1 MDSAV
6 DSVDSVLCWDTGSSD
21 AHQEEY
27 LAHHHHHQH
36 VQGDA
41 LVDLQHLES
50 QHQQGEVVHLD
61 ESSGLHHQHEPAD
74 LNNQTDEVSAARAA
88 TLAFYSSN

>member
-6 DSVDSVLCWDTGSSD
+6 DSVDSALCWDTGSSD

-27 LAHHHHHQH
+27 LAHHHHHH

-50 QHQQGEVVHLD
+50 QHQGEVVHLD
-61 ESSGLHHQHEPAD
+61 ESSGLHQHEPAD
-74 LNNQTDEVSAARAA
+74 LNNQTDEVSAAV
-88 TLAFYSSN
+88 AFYSSITRELIN

>member
-6 DSVDSVLCWDTGSSD
+6 DSVDSALCWDTGSSD
-21 AHQEEY
+21 AHQDDY
-27 LAHHHHHQH
+27 LHHHHQQQHH

-61 ESSGLHHQHEPAD
+61 ESSGLHQHEPAD
-74 LNNQTDEVSAARAA
+74 LNNQTDEVSAARGDSCF
-88 TLAFYSSN
+88 LLYIL

>member
-6 DSVDSVLCWDTGSSD
+6 DSVDSALCWDTGSSD
-21 AHQEEY
+21 AHQEDY
-27 LAHHHHHQH
+27 LAHHHHHH

-50 QHQQGEVVHLD
+50 HQGDVVHLD
-61 ESSGLHHQHEPAD
+61 DSTGLHQHEPAD
-74 LNNQTDEVSAARAA
+74 LNNQTDEVSAVG
-88 TLAFYSSN
+88 FYILFL